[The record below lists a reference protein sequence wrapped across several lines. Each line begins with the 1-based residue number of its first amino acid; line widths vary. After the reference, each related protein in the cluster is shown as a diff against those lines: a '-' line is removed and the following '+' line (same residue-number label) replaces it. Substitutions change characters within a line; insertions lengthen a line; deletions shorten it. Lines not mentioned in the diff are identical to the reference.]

1 MTSELSQYKQR
12 VNVAAQNK
20 QSPREKASQGSTG
33 VPNVNDVNFQFEF
46 PKFGSLPGPPANK
59 PQRSTS
65 QPLGSQNKT
74 QGSSPAQ
81 SQASDS
87 KSPQQQAAQ
96 FKEDLAKFSNI
107 FTPSMASSVTNGSRG
122 SLDSGQFSYG
132 GATSSPSA
140 SSNSNAGP
148 SSSCG
153 TSPEPFTQ
161 SPMGFKPLEA
171 MSTIGEEQTSND
183 QHQQA
188 FSQFANVDLSS
199 NNLDWLS
206 QQNGGQFDPQ
216 LFGGY
221 REPQN
226 NILSNPSFDEFFNDA
241 FDADFFTPY
250 NAAPSP
256 NLTKKT
262 NLIDQIDAKQDAVEE
277 DKAFKTSNCNEIWYV
292 CEARTKSIQE
302 TFTNPRNREK
312 LQDCPSAKNGD
323 FDLDGLCS
331 ELTKKAKCTGY
342 GPVVGEGD
350 FNSILQKFMSKDA
363 SSDCVASKLGIEV
376 EKTAKPGTGATI

>member
-1 MTSELSQYKQR
+1 MTAELTQYKQR
-12 VNVAAQNK
+12 VNVSHQNSH
-20 QSPREKASQGSTG
+20 SPREKSFMGSAG
-33 VPNVNDVNFQFEF
+33 VPNINDVNFQFEF
-46 PKFGSLPGPPANK
+46 PKFGSLPGPPLSK

-65 QPLGSQNKT
+65 QPDGTQSKT

-107 FTPSMASSVTNGSRG
+107 FTPSMASSTTNGSRG

-140 SSNSNAGP
+140 SSNSNVGP

-153 TSPEPFTQ
+153 TSPEPYTQ

-171 MSTIGEEQTSND
+171 MSTIGEEQTSSD
-183 QHQQA
+183 QNQPG
-188 FSQFANVDLSS
+188 FSQFANVDLGS

-221 REPQN
+221 REPQD

-250 NAAPSP
+250 NAAPTP
-256 NLTKKT
+256 NLAKKT
-262 NLIDQIDAKQDAVEE
+262 NLIEQIDAKQDSVEE
-277 DKAFKTSNCNEIWYV
+277 DKAFKSSNCNEIWY
-292 CEARTKSIQE
+292 ASKDHLKSIQS
-302 TFTNPRNREK
+302 TLANPCNREK
-312 LQDCPSAKNGD
+312 LQECPSAKNGD

-331 ELTKKAKCTGY
+331 ELTKKAKCSGY
-342 GPVVGEGD
+342 GPVVGEND
-350 FNSILQKFMSKDA
+350 FNSILQKFMGKDA
-363 SSDCVASKLGIEV
+363 SSDCVANKLGISV
-376 EKTAKPGTGATI
+376 EKANAGASN